1 VQHPKYIDKKK
12 ETNTKGKG
20 GQTPKPSQV
29 NKPNINR
36 GLKPYLENRK
46 KKQGNK
52 KKNKPRKKENITM
65 VFIIIKYFKYLFD
78 SQRKKN

>member
-20 GQTPKPSQV
+20 GQTPKPSQA

-46 KKQGNK
+46 KKT
-52 KKNKPRKKENITM
+52 RK
-65 VFIIIKYFKYLFD
+65 
-78 SQRKKN
+78 